1 MRRNSRLVAA
11 LSRRMF
17 GVDQEG
23 GFIMKSLLTA
33 APLIAALLLL
43 AIVTLFVR
51 PIDVSAKTEGKGVPF
66 HSEITWHR
74 LDQLP
79 VPPGRCTEA
88 LPGGLSYL
96 WFTNEYGT
104 ATSTHLGTGPYYVE
118 LCVFGMLTNPGLP
131 PPQNGIPMGF
141 NSIVQVWTAANGDQ
155 LRAKG
160 TLIGVITSPALVF
173 VDSLV
178 FQDGTGRFANAVG
191 EGIGYVTPDP
201 QTSQVGREVYDAWI
215 LYKRK

>member
-1 MRRNSRLVAA
+1 MRKNSQLVAA
-11 LSRRMF
+11 VSRRMF
-17 GVDQEG
+17 GDGHEG
-23 GFIMKSLLTA
+23 RFTLRSLLTA
-33 APLIAALLLL
+33 TPLIAALLLV

-51 PIDVSAKTEGKGVPF
+51 PVDVSAKTEGKGVPF

-79 VPPGRCTEA
+79 VPAGRCTEA
-88 LPGGLSYL
+88 LPPGLSYL

-118 LCVFGMLTNPGLP
+118 LCVYGILTAPNEP
-131 PPQNGIPMGF
+131 PPANGTPMGF

-155 LRAKG
+155 LKATG
-160 TLIGVITSPALVF
+160 TLVGVVTSPVFAF
-173 VDSLV
+173 VDSLA
-178 FQDGTGRFANAVG
+178 FQGGTGRFANA
-191 EGIGYVTPDP
+191 EGQGLGYVYPDP
-201 QTSQVGREVYDAWI
+201 QTTQVGREVYDAWI